1 MIRVLVADD
10 HAVLRAGAKEIVLRG
25 FQDAICGEAA
35 NGEQVLEQVKKQK
48 WDLVILDITMPGRSG
63 PKTSTASA
71 CCGRVL
77 PAS

>member
-35 NGEQVLEQVKKQK
+35 NGEQVL
-48 WDLVILDITMPGRSG
+48 L
-63 PKTSTASA
+63 
-71 CCGRVL
+71 
-77 PAS
+77 